1 MVVTG
6 GCGFVGQRIVHFLLE
21 SDPSIQVVVFDV
33 VVPAVR
39 HERVEYVRGSI
50 SILDH
55 VRQAFKGADSV
66 IHTASIIPSVK
77 MQGSRALEIV
87 NVDGTRNV
95 IAACQELGIPRIVYT
110 SSATVVGKAAGFFVT
125 SFGFFRHV

>member
-1 MVVTG
+1 M
-6 GCGFVGQRIVHFLLE
+6 
-21 SDPSIQVVVFDV
+21 
-33 VVPAVR
+33 PAVR

-95 IAACQELGIPRIVYT
+95 IASCQELGIPRIVYT
-110 SSATVVGKAAGFFVT
+110 SSATVVGKAVGFFVT